1 MTGPARKHIP
11 VRMCVVCREHDG
23 KRALTRIVRTVDGV
37 QADPTGKMN
46 GRGAYLCDKAGCW
59 QRALTGDVLARALR
73 TTLTEQDRARLAE
86 AARQVTPALAPA
98 APHEPRQ

>member
-1 MTGPARKHIP
+1 
-11 VRMCVVCREHDG
+11 MCAVCREHGG
-23 KRALTRIVRTVDGV
+23 KRTLARVVRTAEGV
-37 QADPTGKMN
+37 VVDPTGKMN
-46 GRGAYLCDKAGCW
+46 GRGAYLCDKASCW

-86 AARQVTPALAPA
+86 AARHYTPALASA